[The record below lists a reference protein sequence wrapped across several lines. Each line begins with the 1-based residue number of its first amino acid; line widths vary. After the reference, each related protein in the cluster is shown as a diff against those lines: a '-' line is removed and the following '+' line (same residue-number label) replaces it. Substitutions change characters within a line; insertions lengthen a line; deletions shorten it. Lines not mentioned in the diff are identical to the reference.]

1 MNPYNKQKRKY
12 ERINE
17 NITDIFTIEARKIL
31 QNKGIYMIEDK
42 EHTDN
47 DAENCNTYE
56 ITKTMLKPLLNR
68 YRRQVI
74 KARITGDRQQ
84 LYDTIGE
91 ENFEELNDAINKVD
105 YLLNQGLISKLNI
118 NQKEDSLV
126 IEYNEQMERLDRIYT
141 NMELCA
147 SKNNKEIDEQ
157 R

>member
-118 NQKEDSLV
+118 N
-126 IEYNEQMERLDRIYT
+126 
-141 NMELCA
+141 
-147 SKNNKEIDEQ
+147 
-157 R
+157 